1 MRTTPQGTLIPGHQ
15 PMALESPRAGLLF
28 ARAARRLAAAAILVG
43 LSTLCL
49 APAAFAQTQLWTGTR
64 EVQQVNSSIVGYSN
78 GVPTAPC
85 TDTSILTDD
94 DFTDAGTGYPFD
106 GIFIRSSGR
115 LELQFTSDLTDASEW
130 KCRSPT
136 TPTTTRHAPAPVI
149 ENIKRERH
157 EYIEQRHVR

>member
-43 LSTLCL
+43 LSTLCF

-64 EVQQVNSSIVGYSN
+64 EVQQVNSSIVGCSN

-85 TDTSILTDD
+85 TDTSIQTDD
-94 DFTDAGTGYPFD
+94 ADNDETRP
-106 GIFIRSSGR
+106 S
-115 LELQFTSDLTDASEW
+115 ASYREY
-130 KCRSPT
+130 K
-136 TPTTTRHAPAPVI
+136 
-149 ENIKRERH
+149 KRTA
-157 EYIEQRHVR
+157 